1 MNSKEKLDL
10 KKLLSEMN
18 ATDNTE
24 DIKRLKHSTMI
35 RDDIRKLESLKLQ
48 HPDKSFDELSIL
60 GQSECPFLF
69 GGYTDIFNKVLKGEL
84 DLVIMSRL
92 LTVLKLIEDGNVDQ
106 HEGSVMVGKILKE
119 LYIDSAIKQ
128 GENLDKQ
135 NESSQNVKQ
144 EPKVNISWKD
154 YSKGKRI

>member
-24 DIKRLKHSTMI
+24 DIKRLKHSTII

-48 HPDKSFDELSIL
+48 YPDKLFDELSII

-92 LTVLKLIEDGNVDQ
+92 LIVLKLIEDGNVDQ